1 MENTKN
7 ESPIWD
13 GEHKIIDLANEFIGH
28 PHEVD
33 ESISTTMCREAF
45 IKGASAILPKYYE
58 ERAKVAE
65 SIKEKNAMK
74 AEAQA
79 VLKRVAEQR
88 DYLQE
93 KIGLPIDNDPE
104 QLAIA
109 LEKQGYV
116 GTLRK
121 EVSLL
126 NNDYEYVKKV
136 ITLQLGKK

>member
-1 MENTKN
+1 MENKKN
-7 ESPIWD
+7 ENPIWD
-13 GEHKIIDLANEFIGH
+13 GKKEIIDLANEFIGH
-28 PHEVD
+28 SFEVD
-33 ESISTTMCREAF
+33 EGIETTMRREAF

-58 ERAKVAE
+58 EKNNVAE

-93 KIGLPIDNDPE
+93 KIGLPIDDPE

-126 NNDYEYVKKV
+126 NNDYEYVKKI

>member
-1 MENTKN
+1 MGNTKN

-13 GEHKIIDLANEFIGH
+13 GEHKIIDLANEYIGH
-28 PHEVD
+28 SFEVD
-33 ESISTTMCREAF
+33 EGISTTMCREAF

-58 ERAKVAE
+58 ERAKVA
-65 SIKEKNAMK
+65 
-74 AEAQA
+74 
-79 VLKRVAEQR
+79 
-88 DYLQE
+88 
-93 KIGLPIDNDPE
+93 NDPE

-126 NNDYEYVKKV
+126 NNDYEYVRKV